1 MSLMHTNRTKWE
13 RLPLSQRIADVT
25 AELEADMARWRDI
38 KENGC
43 NDPTWPDGVNM
54 NLKRNHIIYDLMML
68 ADLEK
73 KPVQITIQMLIDG
86 NESAS
91 IDIQQDSRV
100 PPLVP
105 DDYMASERR
114 CTYFCDRDR
123 KEA

>member
-1 MSLMHTNRTKWE
+1 MGLMHTNRTKWE
-13 RLPLSQRIADVT
+13 QLPLSQRIADVT

-43 NDPTWPDGVNM
+43 SDPSWPDGVNM

-73 KPVQITIQMLIDG
+73 KPVQITFQMLIDG

-105 DDYMASERR
+105 DDYMAHERR
-114 CTYFCDRDR
+114 CTYFCNGAR